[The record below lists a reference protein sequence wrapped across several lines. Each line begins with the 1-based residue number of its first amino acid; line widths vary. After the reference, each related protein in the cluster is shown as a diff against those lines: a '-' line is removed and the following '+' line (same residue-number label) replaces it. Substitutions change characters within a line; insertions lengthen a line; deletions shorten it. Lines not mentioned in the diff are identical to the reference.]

1 MQSIRRSVLGCVLVA
16 TLALGTSALAADREA
31 GPRGPRDRDRSNI
44 TAAIKRFL
52 IHILGEISVPPGK

>member
-1 MQSIRRSVLGCVLVA
+1 MQVIRKRVLGCVLVA
-16 TLALGTSALAADREA
+16 TLAIGTSALAADREA
-31 GPRGPRDRDRSNI
+31 GPRRPRDRSNI